1 MAPGACE
8 WYCRSRSQHAV
19 PLTPSPNESAPMI
32 AGRRYWILIWYG
44 FLLVGVVGAIAS
56 AYWGR
61 QTRGRNLDEILRALG
76 TILLSIGMLF
86 LLYGVAALAGRIL
99 IGVALLLF
107 IGAFWVGR
115 KSDRPPPGPGRT
127 GAH

>member
-1 MAPGACE
+1 
-8 WYCRSRSQHAV
+8 
-19 PLTPSPNESAPMI
+19 MI

-61 QTRGRNLDEILRALG
+61 QTRGRNLDEILRAIG

-86 LLYGVAALAGRIL
+86 LLYGMAGMAGLAGQIL

-127 GAH
+127 GPR

>member
-1 MAPGACE
+1 MVLSEPVAATGPP
-8 WYCRSRSQHAV
+8 HA
-19 PLTPSPNESAPMI
+19 SPNESASMI

-44 FLLVGVVGAIAS
+44 FLLIGVVGAIAS

-76 TILLSIGMLF
+76 TILLSIGMLL
-86 LLYGVAALAGRIL
+86 LLYGSATLAGQVL

-107 IGAFWVGR
+107 IGAFWAGR
-115 KSDRPPPGPGRT
+115 ASDRAPPGPGRS
-127 GAH
+127 GGR

>member
-1 MAPGACE
+1 
-8 WYCRSRSQHAV
+8 
-19 PLTPSPNESAPMI
+19 MI

-61 QTRGRNLDEILRALG
+61 QTRGRNLDEILRAIG
-76 TILLSIGMLF
+76 TVLLSIGMLF
-86 LLYGVAALAGRIL
+86 LLHGIAALAGRIL
-99 IGVALLLF
+99 VGVALLLF

-115 KSDRPPPGPGRT
+115 KSDRPPPGPSRT
-127 GAH
+127 GAR

>member
-1 MAPGACE
+1 
-8 WYCRSRSQHAV
+8 
-19 PLTPSPNESAPMI
+19 MI

-76 TILLSIGMLF
+76 TILLSIGMLL
-86 LLYGVAALAGRIL
+86 LLYGTATLAGQVL

-107 IGAFWVGR
+107 IGAFWAGR
-115 KSDRPPPGPGRT
+115 ASDRGPPGAGRS
-127 GAH
+127 GGR

>member
-1 MAPGACE
+1 
-8 WYCRSRSQHAV
+8 
-19 PLTPSPNESAPMI
+19 MI

-76 TILLSIGMLF
+76 TTVLSIGMLL
-86 LLYGVAALAGRIL
+86 LLYGTAVLAARVL
-99 IGVALLLF
+99 IGIALLLF
-107 IGAFWVGR
+107 VGAFWVGR
-115 KSDRPPPGPGRT
+115 RGDRSPRGPGRP

>member
-1 MAPGACE
+1 
-8 WYCRSRSQHAV
+8 
-19 PLTPSPNESAPMI
+19 MI

-61 QTRGRNLDEILRALG
+61 QTHGRNLDEILRAVG
-76 TILLSIGMLF
+76 TIFISAGMLL
-86 LLYGVAALAGRIL
+86 LLYGTAIRIGEVL
-99 IGVALLLF
+99 VGVALFLF

-115 KSDRPPPGPGRT
+115 TADRLPPGGGRT
-127 GAH
+127 GAL